1 MWLEANFKDLEAA
14 WQPELVFMNAVSVV
28 EMQDVELR
36 RCPWRMGKGKETV
49 MEWRADC
56 RGTFQED
63 FELRHFPLLG
73 V

>member
-1 MWLEANFKDLEAA
+1 
-14 WQPELVFMNAVSVV
+14 MNAVSVV